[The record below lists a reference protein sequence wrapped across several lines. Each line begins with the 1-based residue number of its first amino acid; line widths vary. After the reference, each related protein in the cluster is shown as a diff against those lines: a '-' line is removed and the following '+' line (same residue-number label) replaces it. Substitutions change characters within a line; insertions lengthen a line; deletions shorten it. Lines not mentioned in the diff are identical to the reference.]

1 LIFDFQAA
9 TLSNCLQL
17 QHLSGKILS
26 MIATN
31 VCQFTGPK
39 LPSTQAMSMELLL
52 TAGLE
57 LGSNSEDCWLPI
69 LSVSRHVTQLEHDL
83 FSNSSPSVGM
93 PNSNGNKSDSPSKD
107 KNNPDNYFID
117 EDETW

>member
-1 LIFDFQAA
+1 M
-9 TLSNCLQL
+9 SNSLQL

-26 MIATN
+26 MIAKN
-31 VCQFTGPK
+31 VCQTSGPK

-93 PNSNGNKSDSPSKD
+93 PNSNANKSDNSPSKD
-107 KNNPDNYFID
+107 RSNPENYFID